1 MSAEKGG
8 GTSVWG
14 IFPGKMSG
22 EYFQGECLTP
32 AREGIIKALYFESH

>member
-22 EYFQGECLTP
+22 EYFQGGMSDSRKRRNNKG
-32 AREGIIKALYFESH
+32 AVF